1 MKLKEL
7 EKLIQSGV
15 DNGAFPGATYAIVFK
30 DKIYTNYVGNKALY
44 PSIEENSVDT
54 IYDMAS
60 CSKVIS
66 TASCI
71 LKLIETGKI
80 RLFTK
85 VSEIIPE
92 FIHKDLTVWNLVT
105 HTSGL
110 IECVPNHANIKDSN
124 EIWEKVMNADKPY
137 PSNEHIKYSD
147 LNFILLGEII
157 KRVSGK
163 PLDEF
168 VKSEIFDKLEM
179 FDTGYNPKDIQRC
192 APTEERNDLVVQ
204 GIVRGK
210 VHDETAYTLGGVA
223 GHAGLF
229 STANDTAKFIQ
240 MILNDG
246 MYKNTKVFPKCIID
260 MMYTPL
266 VKEPVGLSVLPLQRS
281 VGWIIKDYNPASG
294 DLVSNNTIQHTGFT
308 GTNIWI
314 DRDNEVGF
322 CLLSNRVHPTRNNLK
337 HMELRPKVANYLI
350 ANLESI
356 KEEIYNGN

>member
-7 EKLIQSGV
+7 EKLIAEGV
-15 DNGAFPGATYAIVFK
+15 ENGAFPGAAYAIVFK
-30 DKIYTNYVGNKALY
+30 DYIYTNCCGYKALY
-44 PSIEENSVDT
+44 PEKELNDVDT

-71 LKLIETGKI
+71 LKLIEMGKI

-85 VSEIIPE
+85 VSDIIPE
-92 FIHKDLTVWNLVT
+92 FIHKDLTIWNLVT
-105 HTSGL
+105 HTTGL
-110 IECVPNHANIKDSN
+110 VECVPNHANIKSSD
-124 EIWEKVMNADKPY
+124 EIWEKVMTAPKIL
-137 PSNEHIKYSD
+137 ETGKEIKYSD
-147 LNFILLGEII
+147 INFILLGEII
-157 KRVSGK
+157 KRVSGY
-163 PLDEF
+163 PLEEF
-168 VKSEIFDKLEM
+168 SKKEIFDKCEM
-179 FDTGYNPKDIQRC
+179 FDTGYNPKDIKRC

-210 VHDETAYTLGGVA
+210 VHDETAYTLGGIA

-246 MYKNTKVFPKCIID
+246 MYKNTKVFSKCIID

-266 VKEPVGLSVLPLQRS
+266 VTQKVGLSVLPLQRS
-281 VGWIIKDYNPASG
+281 VGWIIKDYNPACG
-294 DLVSNNTIQHTGFT
+294 DLVSNNTIGHTGFT
-308 GTNIWI
+308 GTNLWI
-314 DRDNEVGF
+314 DKDNEVGF
-322 CLLSNRVHPTRNNLK
+322 CLLSNRVHPTRNNIK

-356 KEEIYNGN
+356 KEEIKNAN

>member
-7 EKLIQSGV
+7 ENLIQSGV
-15 DNGAFPGATYAIVFK
+15 DNGAFPGATFAIVFK
-30 DKIYTNYVGNKALY
+30 DQIYTGCVGNKALY
-44 PSIEENSVDT
+44 PIVEPNDVDT

-60 CSKVIS
+60 VTKVMATS
-66 TASCI
+66 SCI
-71 LKLIETGKI
+71 LKLIELGKI

-85 VSEIIPE
+85 VSDVIPE

-105 HTSGL
+105 HTTGL
-110 IECVPNHANIKDSN
+110 VECVPNHANIKDSA
-124 EIWEKVMNADKPY
+124 EIWEKVMNAEKPFET
-137 PSNEHIKYSD
+137 NKEIKYSD
-147 LNFILLGEII
+147 LNFILLGEIV

-163 PLDEF
+163 PLDQF
-168 VKSEIFDKLEM
+168 VKDEIFDKIEM
-179 FDTGYNPKDIQRC
+179 FDTCFNPQDIERC

-210 VHDETAYTLGGVA
+210 VHDETAYTLGGVS

-229 STANDTAKFIQ
+229 STAKDTAKFIQ

-246 MYKNTKVFPKCIID
+246 MYNGTQVFPKCIID

-266 VKEPVGLSVLPLQRS
+266 VKQQVGLSVLPLQRS

-294 DLVSNNTIQHTGFT
+294 DLVSNETIQHTGFT

-314 DRDNEVGF
+314 DRVNEVGF
-322 CLLSNRVHPTRNNLK
+322 CLLSNRVHPTRKNLK

-356 KEEIYNGN
+356 KEEIKNAN